1 MKKLKDRILLGLVS
15 GLVGGVVKNIA
26 GEALV
31 KRGYS
36 EYSGPQ
42 RAAGILVPAHKITTT
57 GGKIIGWLAEASI
70 SGLLGIATVYTLS
83 LTGKDK
89 ALLKGIF
96 LTGGTAWTA
105 LYGAMGTVGATRV
118 QSPMPKTVISESI
131 THGLY
136 GAATADG
143 GLAHPPGDRPGLSPQ
158 NWRAHRLCHRHQPF
172 GHAWV
177 QPVQFPEL

>member
-136 GAATADG
+136 GAATAATAAY
-143 GLAHPPGDRPGLSPQ
+143 LGDDSLFNGSFPLSTRGRR
-158 NWRAHRLCHRHQPF
+158 NEQPDLVLRQEQ
-172 GHAWV
+172 V
-177 QPVQFPEL
+177 Q